1 MERTALL
8 GGRLNT
14 ARAGL
19 DLSWLQVVS
28 HDGPCTVFV
37 TFAIAAVAALLI
49 PPLVVPAAFALLILG
64 VALWARAG
72 RIRRLAREGVA
83 VAGRVEW
90 TSGQGEEA
98 VLSTAL
104 GGFRRRAIVSYEF
117 EGRPLKL
124 EVRVWSS
131 TLASLVATGET
142 LAVVV
147 DPARPGDAIVPLL
160 YLGQ

>member
-1 MERTALL
+1 
-8 GGRLNT
+8 
-14 ARAGL
+14 
-19 DLSWLQVVS
+19 LQVVS

-49 PPLVVPAAFALLILG
+49 PPLVVPAVFALVILG

-83 VAGRVEW
+83 VPGRVEW

-98 VLSTAL
+98 VLSTL

-117 EGRPLKL
+117 EGRPQKI

-160 YLGQ
+160 FLGQ

>member
-1 MERTALL
+1 L
-8 GGRLNT
+8 GRRLS
-14 ARAGL
+14 AAHAGL
-19 DLSWLQVVS
+19 DLSWAQVVS

-37 TFAIAAVAALLI
+37 TFAIAAVAALWI
-49 PPLVVPAAFALLILG
+49 PPFVVPAVFALLVLA

-72 RIRRLAREGVA
+72 RIRRLAREGIA
-83 VAGRVEW
+83 VPGRVEW

-117 EGRPLKL
+117 QGETRKL
-124 EVRVWSS
+124 EIRVWSR
-131 TLASLVATGET
+131 TLASIVATGET

>member
-1 MERTALL
+1 M
-8 GGRLNT
+8 
-14 ARAGL
+14 
-19 DLSWLQVVS
+19 
-28 HDGPCTVFV
+28 VFV
-37 TFAIAAVAALLI
+37 TFAIAAVAAFWI
-49 PPLVVPAAFALLILG
+49 PPFVLPAVFALLILA

-72 RIRRLAREGVA
+72 RIRRLARDGVA

-90 TSGQGEEA
+90 TSWPGEEE
-98 VLSTAL
+98 VFSTAL

-117 EGRPLKL
+117 EGKPQKL
-124 EVRVWSS
+124 EVRVWSR
-131 TLASLVATGET
+131 TLASIVARGET

>member
-1 MERTALL
+1 M
-8 GGRLNT
+8 
-14 ARAGL
+14 
-19 DLSWLQVVS
+19 
-28 HDGPCTVFV
+28 P
-37 TFAIAAVAALLI
+37 
-49 PPLVVPAAFALLILG
+49 
-64 VALWARAG
+64 
-72 RIRRLAREGVA
+72 
-83 VAGRVEW
+83 GRVEW

-98 VLSTAL
+98 VLSTL

-117 EGRPLKL
+117 EGKPQKI

>member
-1 MERTALL
+1 M
-8 GGRLNT
+8 
-14 ARAGL
+14 
-19 DLSWLQVVS
+19 
-28 HDGPCTVFV
+28 VFV
-37 TFAIAAVAALLI
+37 TFAIAAVAAFWI
-49 PPLVVPAAFALLILG
+49 PPFVVPAVFVLLILA

-72 RIRRLAREGVA
+72 RIRRIARDGVA

-90 TSGQGEEA
+90 TSGPGEEE

-117 EGRPLKL
+117 EGKPQKL
-124 EVRVWSS
+124 EVRVWSR
-131 TLASLVATGET
+131 TLASIVARGET

-160 YLGQ
+160 YLG